1 MRRVSRF
8 GPIAMLAAVAM
19 AAPAL
24 AGSVTVG
31 RFYSAVAQAKK
42 LESKDAASAEANLRS
57 AGFDLPRLAVDK
69 DLTEGDMTAIST
81 SLGVAVT
88 TQRPSQPVSAAQVD
102 TYFSVFADRL
112 RLPANRIGDPF
123 ATDASGEA
131 NGPPPGLP
139 PGPPVVRPPHSNSR
153 P

>member
-1 MRRVSRF
+1 
-8 GPIAMLAAVAM
+8 MLAAVAM

-24 AGSVTVG
+24 AESVTVG
-31 RFYSAVAQAKK
+31 RFYSAVAQAKQ

-69 DLTEGDMTAIST
+69 DLTEGDMMAISRV
-81 SLGVAVT
+81 LGVAVT
-88 TQRPSQPVSAAQVD
+88 TQRPSQPVSTSQVD

-112 RLPANRIGDPF
+112 RAPAVGIGTR
-123 ATDASGEA
+123 ASIDAGG
-131 NGPPPGLP
+131 NDQGDDNNDQG
-139 PGPPVVRPPHSNSR
+139 RPHSKSK